1 MYSATLVERG
11 TRRPKENRMFERS
24 SCEPRV
30 LWGGR
35 EHVLEQGDSS
45 VRLLLTAEDTEG
57 RFAIVE
63 TIERPGAEPP
73 RHVHNREDEVVVVL
87 EGRVRFYAGGKLLDC
102 PAGTCLYLPRGCEHS
117 FTVES
122 QEARLL
128 VMVSPPGLEGYYRE
142 LSRGVEAED
151 ATRAGGMQDVERLV
165 TIAARYGVA
174 ITGPAQVD
182 ADDLLEA
189 R

>member
-1 MYSATLVERG
+1 
-11 TRRPKENRMFERS
+11 MFERS
-24 SCEPRV
+24 GCEPRV
-30 LWGGR
+30 LQAGR
-35 EHVLEQGDSS
+35 EHSLQQEGSS

-63 TIERPGAEPP
+63 TRERSGAEPP

-87 EGRVRFYAGGKLLDC
+87 EGRVCFYVSGKLLDC

-122 QEARLL
+122 EEARLL

-142 LSRGVEAED
+142 LSRVPDAAD
-151 ATRAGGMQDVERLV
+151 ATRADGMQDIERLV
-165 TIAARYGVA
+165 TIAARYGVS

-182 ADDLLEA
+182 ADDHLPVQ
-189 R
+189 

>member
-1 MYSATLVERG
+1 
-11 TRRPKENRMFERS
+11 MFERS
-24 SCEPRV
+24 SCEARV
-30 LWGGR
+30 LRAGR
-35 EHVLEQGDSS
+35 EHGLEPRDSS
-45 VRLLLTAEDTEG
+45 ARLLLTAEDTGG

-63 TIERPGAEPP
+63 TRERSGAEPP

-87 EGRVRFYAGGKLLDC
+87 EGRVCFYAGGKLLDR

-142 LSRGVEAED
+142 LSRGPEAED
-151 ATRAGGMQDVERLV
+151 ATTAGGMQDIERLV
-165 TIAARYGVA
+165 TVAARYGVA
-174 ITGPAQVD
+174 ITGPSQLD
-182 ADDLLEA
+182 GDDLLAA